1 MPQKIID
8 VDPSKPIASTVAE
21 LQLPSRPVILLLSD
35 FDTKLNDQIRSICGR
50 VIVPA
55 ALDPGALIVDNARC
69 SGCAALIAQAALNQ
83 DKMAPLLGI
92 VPNDRPPSDID
103 ADHEPV
109 LRLPAAWT
117 DLAKYTCQIVSELVQ
132 NGNDPKPAVA
142 VLFGGGDPEKRTII
156 RCAARRWPVLVIKG
170 TGGLAD
176 QILAARNAQ
185 SDGANTSSVT
195 DPDLREILETATIYP
210 SSIDAAIDD
219 LNRILLGRLDQRPGS
234 VDATLQQAWEQFDLL
249 DLTAVEKQAR
259 FRFVEMSLITLAV
272 LAALF
277 AILTTTSSNI
287 PPAFRVW
294 AHAHYVPRGSLHWLV
309 LLTPITLSIIGAYNS
324 HFRDGNKWILLRGAA
339 EALKREIFRFRAQAG
354 IYSDE
359 QCLQTSRELKLAA
372 KLKDITSALEQSEVN
387 KTNLLSP
394 PKIDVGKLLPQR
406 QAKVDRNSFLNP
418 DEYITQRLRDQVTHF
433 VKKTGNLARE
443 LRLLQSAIYLVGAAG
458 TLLAAIGF
466 DVWVALATAGVTAL
480 TTKLQTDQIENSLT
494 QYNQA
499 LTGLRNIDVWWTA
512 LSSWEKRRRNN
523 IDVLVDQT
531 EKALESELAGWVQQ
545 MQSGLDKLTEKEP
558 QKG

>member
-8 VDPSKPIASTVAE
+8 IDPSKPIASTVAE
-21 LQLPSRPVILLLSD
+21 LQLPPRPVILLLSD
-35 FDTKLNDQIRSICGR
+35 FDNQLDGQIRSICGR

-69 SGCAALIAQAALNQ
+69 SGCAALIAQAALDQ

-92 VPNDRPPSDID
+92 VPNNRLSSDID
-103 ADHEPV
+103 ADHALV
-109 LRLPAAWT
+109 LRLPSAWT
-117 DLAKYTCQIVSELVQ
+117 DLAKYTCQIVSELIE
-132 NGNDPKPAVA
+132 NGNDPKPAIA
-142 VLFGGGDPEKRTII
+142 VLFGGAELEKRTVI
-156 RCAARRWPVLVIKG
+156 RCAARCWPVLVIKG

-176 QILAARNAQ
+176 QILTARSAQ
-185 SDGANTSSVT
+185 SNGANTSTVT

-210 SSIDAAIDD
+210 SSIDAAVDD
-219 LNRILLGRLDQRPGS
+219 LNRILLGRLDRRPGS
-234 VDATLQQAWEQFDLL
+234 VDATLEQAWHRFDLL
-249 DLTAVEKQAR
+249 DLTAMEKQAR
-259 FRFVEMSLITLAV
+259 FRLLEMALITLAV

-277 AILTTTSSNI
+277 AILTTTSSRV
-287 PPAFRVW
+287 PPSFRVW
-294 AHAHYVPRGSLHWLV
+294 AHAHYIPAGSLHWLV
-309 LLTPITLSIIGAYNS
+309 LLTPITISVIGAYNS

-359 QCLQTSRELKLAA
+359 QCLETSRELKLAA

-394 PKIDVGKLLPQR
+394 PEIDVAKRLPQL
-406 QAKVDRNSFLNP
+406 QPKVDRNAFLNP
-418 DEYITQRLRDQVTHF
+418 DDYITLRLRDQVKHF
-433 VKKTGNLARE
+433 IKKTGELARK

-458 TLLAAIGF
+458 TLLAAIGL

-480 TTKLQTDQIENSLT
+480 TTKLQTDQIENSLV

-499 LTGLRNIDVWWTA
+499 LAGLRNIDVWWTA
-512 LSSWEKRRRNN
+512 LSPWEKRRRNN

-531 EKALESELAGWVQQ
+531 EKTLESELAGWVQQ